1 MMTESPLLIG
11 HRYQLY
17 EQLGAGGMGAVYR
30 AADRLTG
37 QNVALKRVLAQ
48 LASAQDT
55 PANEAEDL
63 RVGLSS
69 EFRTLAS
76 LRHPHIIAVSD
87 YGFDAERQPYFTM
100 DLLEQPRTLTDAG
113 CEDTLPEKV
122 RLLVETLYALAYLH
136 RRGIVH
142 RDLKPANVLVD
153 KQGTVKVLDFGLS
166 LGKGVLTVTNLQT
179 EAAGTLAYMAPEVFK
194 EEAIT
199 PAADL
204 FAFGI
209 MAYELFAGHYP
220 YNNKNV
226 ALLVNSLLST
236 EPDYDGLDT
245 SLAGVLRKLL
255 AKTPAERFQS
265 AEAVIAALCDAT
277 GQSMPEESAA
287 VRESYLQASQFVGR
301 EAELA
306 LLKDALAQASAGRG
320 SAWLV
325 GGESGVGKSRLLDEL
340 RIRASVRGALVLRG
354 QGVAEGGLP
363 YQLWRDPVRRL
374 VLSSDL
380 TDIEASI
387 LKEIVPDIDVL
398 LRRAVPDAP
407 ELDGRAQQQQL
418 SLTIAD
424 LFKRQRQPVL
434 LLLEDLQWAAESLEP
449 LKQLNWLAAGLPLL
463 IVSSYRDDERPDLP
477 QELLVMR
484 TMRLGRLSREAIVEL
499 SASMLGDAGRQPEI
513 VELLQRETEGN
524 AFFMA
529 EVVRALAG
537 EAGRLTEVGRA
548 RLPETVFTGELRRV
562 MQRRLQ
568 RVPPDALELLKL
580 AAVAGRLLDFRILHR
595 VAPPIALNLDDW
607 LTICA
612 NTAVL
617 EVIDGQWRFSH
628 DKIREALLADLT
640 EAERPIL
647 HRRVGEALEAEYPN
661 HKPLAAVLVEHWHTA
676 GDVDK
681 VVHYTL
687 LAVEQML
694 NVSAFREAQTLIER
708 GLSVLNGRSDA
719 DAKLA
724 RMLKL
729 LGDTFSS
736 LGNYEQ
742 ADAHYDQSLAL
753 AQTLADAALEADTMV
768 SRASMLEQQGNLAE
782 AARYATQSLALYRQ
796 LEDRQGTALSLEIL
810 GHVTYGQDNYP
821 SARDYYEK
829 SLALYQEGSNQW
841 GIAKSLN
848 NLGNVLFRHGEHVAA
863 RDYYERSL
871 ALCYQ
876 MGNRRGIAIRL
887 NNLGNL
893 AYMGRDAASARDYF
907 EKSLALCNEIGDRQG
922 IADTSTTLGDVCLL
936 VGDLAGARSNYERS
950 LALCRELGHLG
961 DTAVN
966 LRNLGWLSA
975 VEGDDTAAHAYC
987 AQSLAASVELD
998 SPVNVLAAMVGYAR
1012 VYLSS
1017 RPERSAELV
1026 GLIEAHAV
1034 TDLEIREFRLKPL
1047 LVELKQTL
1055 SETALAAALERG
1067 KALGVNIV
1075 AQELLKDTSAG

>member
-1 MMTESPLLIG
+1 MATESPLLIG

-17 EQLGAGGMGAVYR
+17 EQLGAGGMGTVYR

-48 LASAQDT
+48 LSSTQDT
-55 PANEAEDL
+55 PSNEAEDL
-63 RVGLSS
+63 RLGLSS

-100 DLLEQPRTLTDAG
+100 DLLEQPQTLTDAG
-113 CEDTLPEKV
+113 REGTLPEKV
-122 RLLVETLYALAYLH
+122 RLLVETLYALSYLH
-136 RRGIVH
+136 RRSIVH

-153 KQGTVKVLDFGLS
+153 KQGAVKVLDFGLS
-166 LGKGVLTVTNLQT
+166 LGKDVLTISNLHT

-204 FAFGI
+204 FAVGI
-209 MAYELFAGHYP
+209 MAFELFAGHYP
-220 YNNKNV
+220 FNNKNV

-236 EPDYDGLDT
+236 EPDYDGLDPL
-245 SLAGVLRKLL
+245 LAGVLANLL
-255 AKTPAERFQS
+255 AKMPAERYQS

-277 GQSMPEESAA
+277 GQSMPQESIA

-306 LLKDALAQASAGRG
+306 QLKDALAQASIGRG
-320 SAWLV
+320 GAWLV

-374 VLSSDL
+374 ILSTDL

-387 LKEIVPDIDVL
+387 LKEIVPDIGA
-398 LRRAVPDAP
+398 LRGRAVPDAP
-407 ELDGRAQQQQL
+407 KLDGKAQQQQL

-424 LFKRQRQPVL
+424 LFKRQKQIVL

-449 LKQLNWLAAGLPLL
+449 LKQLNRLVAGLPLL
-463 IVSSYRDDERPDLP
+463 IISSYRDDERPDLP
-477 QELLVMR
+477 QELPEMQAV
-484 TMRLGRLSREAIVEL
+484 RLGRLSHEAIVEL
-499 SASMLGDAGRQPEI
+499 SASMLGEAGRQPQI

-529 EVVRALAG
+529 EVVRALAD
-537 EAGRLTEVGRA
+537 EAGRLAEVGRA
-548 RLPETVFTGELRRV
+548 GLPETVFTGELRRV
-562 MQRRLQ
+562 MQQRLQ
-568 RVPPDALELLKL
+568 RVPSNALELLKL
-580 AAVAGRLLDFRILHR
+580 AAVAGRLIDLRVLQR
-595 VAPPIALNLDDW
+595 VASPSALSLDDW

-612 NTAVL
+612 NSAVL

-628 DKIREALLADLT
+628 DKIREALLVDLT
-640 EAERPIL
+640 GAERSTL
-647 HRRVGEALEAEYPN
+647 HQMVGEALEAEYPD
-661 HKPLAAVLVEHWHTA
+661 HQPLAAALLEHWHTA
-676 GDVDK
+676 GDIDK
-681 VVHYTL
+681 AVHYTL

-694 NVSAFREAQTLIER
+694 NVSAFREAQTVIER
-708 GLSVLNGRSDA
+708 GLRAMNGRPNA
-719 DAKLA
+719 HAKRGRL
-724 RMLKL
+724 LKL

-742 ADAHYDQSLAL
+742 AAAHYDQSLVL
-753 AQTLADAALEADTMV
+753 AQTLADAALEADTRV
-768 SRASMLEQQGNLAE
+768 SRAYMLEQQGSLAE
-782 AARYATQSLALYRQ
+782 AAGYATQSLALYRQ

-810 GHVTYGQDNYP
+810 GHVTYGQDDYP
-821 SARDYYEK
+821 AARNYYEK
-829 SLALYQEGSNQW
+829 SLALYQEGNNQW

-848 NLGNVLFRHGEHVAA
+848 NLGNVLFRHGEHTAA

-893 AYMGRDAASARDYF
+893 AYMGRDADTAREYF
-907 EKSLALCNEIGDRQG
+907 EKSLALCYEIGDRQG

-936 VGDLAGARSNYERS
+936 VGNLADARSNYDRS

-966 LRNLGWLSA
+966 LRNLAWLSA
-975 VEGDDTAAHAYC
+975 VEGDDDAAHVYC
-987 AQSLAASVELD
+987 AQSLAMSVKLE
-998 SPVNVLAAMVGYAR
+998 SPANVLAAVVGYAR

-1026 GLIEAHAV
+1026 GLIEVHAI
-1034 TDLEIREFRLKPL
+1034 TDLESREFRLKPL
-1047 LVELKQTL
+1047 LVELKQML
-1055 SETALAAALERG
+1055 SETALAAGLERG
-1067 KALGVNIV
+1067 KTLDLDTV
-1075 AQELLKDTSAG
+1075 AQELLKDKDAG